1 MSPPNVEALLVQLA
15 PDELGKLFEHSTP
28 LPAGRYLHWDDLRH
42 RPPPEG
48 LSSEKWWLAV
58 CLARNSMLQ
67 PLPFTSK
74 EGKPFLLASP
84 EPLLI
89 HLHHIDRD
97 AAGQIKTPESSSIH
111 ENRERYLLHSL
122 IEESITS
129 SQLEGASTTR
139 RIAEAMLREKRQ
151 PRDRSETMIFNNYQA
166 MEQLRHLKREP
177 ITPAQLLELHRIIT
191 RDTLDDPADAGR
203 LRQSNDV
210 NVVDNR
216 DGKVLH
222 QPPSF
227 KELPERLEKLCAFAN
242 AGSDSSPFV
251 HPVVRA
257 ILLHFMIGYD
267 HPFADGNGRTARAL
281 FYWSM
286 ARSGYWLMEFLS
298 ISQFLRHAPRQY
310 VQAYLHTETDRNDAT
325 YFVLHQLGIIR
336 RSIASLHEYLGRKI
350 EEQKEADNLLIKAG
364 QLRAQLNHR
373 QFALLRHALRHPGE
387 IYRVGKHQAVHDVVY
402 QTARADLLGLEA
414 LGLLVKFK
422 QGNAFVFHAAENLA
436 ERFQSRTID
445 GSGDGSGTDHNGRW
459 IGDRPQLIL

>member
-1 MSPPNVEALLVQLA
+1 MKIPLNPPNVEQLLARLTPNELA
-15 PDELGKLFEHSTP
+15 KIFQHSSPLAAGK
-28 LPAGRYLHWDDLRH
+28 YLHWDDLRH

-58 CLARNSMLQ
+58 SLARGSIFQ
-67 PLPFTSK
+67 PLPLTDK
-74 EGKPFLLASP
+74 EGNPFRLATP
-84 EPLLI
+84 EPLLV

-97 AAGQIKTPESSSIH
+97 AAGQIKTPASSSIH

-139 RIAEAMLREKRQ
+139 KVAEAMLRDKRQ

-166 MEQLRHLKREP
+166 MAQLRHLKGEK
-177 ITPAQLLELHRIIT
+177 ITPGHILELHRVIT
-191 RDTLDDPADAGR
+191 QDTLDDPADAGR
-203 LRQSNDV
+203 LRESDDV

-216 DGKVLH
+216 DGKLLH

-227 KELPERLEKLCAFAN
+227 RELPERLERLCAFAN
-242 AGSDSSPFV
+242 ADSDSSPFV

-298 ISQFLRHAPRQY
+298 ISQFLRSAPRQY
-310 VQAYLHTETDRNDAT
+310 VQAYLHTETDRNDTT
-325 YFVLHQLGIIR
+325 YFVLHQLDIIR
-336 RSIASLHEYLGRKI
+336 RSVATLHEYLGRKI
-350 EEQKEADNLLIKAG
+350 EEQKEAESLLIKTG

-373 QFALLRHALRHPGE
+373 QLALLTHALKHPGE
-387 IYRVGKHQAVHDVVY
+387 VYRVAKHQAVHNVVY
-402 QTARADLLGLEA
+402 QTARADLLGLEE
-414 LGLLVKFK
+414 LGLLVKLK
-422 QGNAFVFHAAENLA
+422 QGNAFVFYAADNLA
-436 ERFQSRTID
+436 ERFEHLNQ
-445 GSGDGSGTDHNGRW
+445 G
-459 IGDRPQLIL
+459 

>member
-1 MSPPNVEALLVQLA
+1 
-15 PDELGKLFEHSTP
+15 
-28 LPAGRYLHWDDLRH
+28 
-42 RPPPEG
+42 
-48 LSSEKWWLAV
+48 
-58 CLARNSMLQ
+58 MLQ
-67 PLPFTSK
+67 PLPFTDK
-74 EGKPFLLASP
+74 EGNAFLLASP
-84 EPLLI
+84 EPLLV

-139 RIAEAMLREKRQ
+139 RVAEAMLRERRQ

-166 MEQLRHLKREP
+166 MEELRHLKGEQ
-177 ITPAQLLELHRIIT
+177 ITPAHILELHRVIT
-191 RDTLDDPADAGR
+191 RNTLDDPVDAGR
-203 LRQSNDV
+203 LRQSDDV
-210 NVVDNR
+210 NVIDNR
-216 DGKVLH
+216 DGKLLH

-242 AGSDSSPFV
+242 ADSDGSPFV

-298 ISQFLRHAPRQY
+298 ISQFLRSAPRPY
-310 VQAYLHTETDRNDAT
+310 VQAYLHTETDRNDTT
-325 YFVLHQLGIIR
+325 YFILHQLNVIR

-350 EEQKEADNLLIKAG
+350 GEQKEAESLLIKAG

-373 QFALLRHALRHPGE
+373 QLALLTHALKHPGE
-387 IYRVGKHQAVHDVVY
+387 TYRVAKHQAVHDVVY
-402 QTARADLLGLEA
+402 QTARTDLLGLAE

-422 QGNAFVFHAAENLA
+422 QGNAFVFHAVGNLA
-436 ERFQSRTID
+436 ERFQ
-445 GSGDGSGTDHNGRW
+445 H
-459 IGDRPQLIL
+459 IG